1 MLHSTDSKRGSG
13 AGQSSWVRLTLAGT
27 LLAVLLSGCVVR
39 VVYNQ
44 LDWLTL
50 WYVDDYFEF
59 NATQKT
65 QARELIAHTLAWHRS
80 SQLPRYVTISRTVHD
95 RVGAPVSAAFI
106 AGLYADTVGLWDE
119 LLRKVATDAG
129 GLLRSLSDSQVE
141 VLFERLAEDNL
152 EFEEEYS
159 GGTAAER
166 RAKQDKAIIKM
177 FRRFTGRLSGAQE
190 ELIRSRTAQLH
201 DLSAEWLH
209 RRAAWQA
216 QFRVLLTGR
225 KSDPQFVNRL
235 ANLMLDPNQ
244 FDSPGYRELVEDN
257 QRQVFSLVAEV
268 LSTLSP
274 AQTDAF
280 RKRLAGFMQD
290 FDALIREG
298 GANSTA
304 NKKAPEKGG
313 LLSLVPRRGL
323 EPPLPFDN
331 QHLKLARLPIPPSGH
346 FTN

>member
-1 MLHSTDSKRGSG
+1 MVATC
-13 AGQSSWVRLTLAGT
+13 A

-39 VVYNQ
+39 VAYNQ

-50 WYVDDYFEF
+50 WYIDDYFDLD
-59 NATQKT
+59 ATQKT
-65 QARELIAHTLAWHRS
+65 QARELIARTLVWHRS
-80 SQLPRYVTISRTVHD
+80 TQLPHYVALSRSVHD

-106 AGLYADTVGLWDE
+106 ADQYVEVVGLWDQ
-119 LLRKVATDAG
+119 LLRQVAADAG
-129 GLLRSLSDSQVE
+129 PLLQSLSDEQVE
-141 VLFERLAEDNL
+141 ELFERLAEENL

-159 GGTAAER
+159 GITAVER
-166 RAKQDKAIIKM
+166 RSKQDKAIIRM
-177 FRRFTGRLSGAQE
+177 FRRFTGRLSAEQE
-190 ELIRSRTAQLH
+190 GLIRSRTAQLH

-216 QFRVLLTGR
+216 QFRALLAGR
-225 KSDPQFVNRL
+225 KSDPQFVTRL
-235 ANLMLDPNQ
+235 ADLMLDPNQ
-244 FDSPGYRELVEDN
+244 FDSPGYRGLVEDN
-257 QRQVFSLVAEV
+257 QRQVFSFVAEV

-274 AQTDAF
+274 AQTDEL
-280 RKRLAGFMQD
+280 RKRFASFMQD

-298 GANSTA
+298 GANPTP
-304 NKKAPEKGG
+304 NKKAPEKGA

-346 FTN
+346 SRLPNSGPSTGWGGLTGRPAI